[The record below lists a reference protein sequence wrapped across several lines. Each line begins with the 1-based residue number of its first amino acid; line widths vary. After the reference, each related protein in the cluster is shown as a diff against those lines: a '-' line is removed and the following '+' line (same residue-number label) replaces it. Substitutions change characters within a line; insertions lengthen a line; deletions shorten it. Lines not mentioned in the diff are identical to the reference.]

1 MNGEKKE
8 AYSLMFPRNGSRLHS
23 MLVNCGHET
32 VHSTGY
38 NWNGM
43 SRGSH
48 ELLIWQY
55 TLAGQG
61 ALDFGGRTI
70 ALVPGTG
77 FLLVVPEHHRYYL
90 PENSSGWEFLFA
102 SFNGSEVLRIAGE
115 CRRRTGPVASYD
127 PEGEVVRMAWQ
138 LLEDCRENRLNN
150 VYAASRA
157 AYSFMMGLLDAAEH
171 EQADSNEMLVSQVH
185 DYCLHNISRQISVED
200 VAAFAGLSRWHLSRR
215 FQQAY
220 GKPLHDFI
228 VELKMRMAVR
238 RLQSS
243 RDSVKEI
250 SVFCGFDDP
259 SYFCKVFKRIYGT
272 TPGEFRSCSTLER

>member
-1 MNGEKKE
+1 MMDSPNET
-8 AYSLMFPRNGSRLHS
+8 YTLMFPRNGSRLHA
-23 MLVNCGHET
+23 MMVNCGHES
-32 VHSTGY
+32 VHTTGY

-43 SRGSH
+43 MRGSH

-61 ALDFGGRTI
+61 ALDFGGRI
-70 ALVPGTG
+70 IPLVPGRG
-77 FLLVVPEHHRYYL
+77 FLLAVPEEHRYYL
-90 PENSSGWEFLFA
+90 PENSPGWEFLFA

-127 PEGEVVRMAWQ
+127 PEGPVVRMAWQ

-150 VYAASRA
+150 VYTASRA
-157 AYSFMMGLLDAAEH
+157 AYSFMMLLLDAAEH
-171 EQADSNEMLVSQVH
+171 EESGRDEVLVGQIH
-185 DYCLHNISRQISVED
+185 DYCLQNISRQISVED
-200 VAAFAGLSRWHLSRR
+200 VAEFAGLSRWHLSRR

-250 SVFCGFDDP
+250 AMFCGFDDP
-259 SYFCKVFKRIYGT
+259 SYFCKVFKRIYGA
-272 TPGEFRSCSTLER
+272 TPGEFRSCTLLKK